1 MTAKLILNQKIC
13 NTIHELIRI
22 SSLYEKK
29 KKRWKEKFLMFI
41 RSDTF
46 EEGKPEHRFCMREEV
61 HILKS

>member
-29 KKRWKEKFLMFI
+29 KKKMEREIPNVHKE
-41 RSDTF
+41 
-46 EEGKPEHRFCMREEV
+46 
-61 HILKS
+61 